1 MIQQV
6 ERGAG
11 MPARYIAPV
20 LVASVSLQVAVVGM
34 YWDVGY
40 HIDHG
45 RDQGVLT
52 LPHVLIVA
60 GLQGIVLAALLHGA
74 MRGPAARNE
83 RRIPALGLRLSPG
96 RIVMLA
102 CGAIALLGF
111 PLDAGWHALFGE
123 DVTLWGPT
131 HLFMIGGAGAST
143 LGTWMLLRAGMELG
157 SPTPLV
163 RGGQVRNV
171 GGLLIGLSTFQAE
184 F

>member
-1 MIQQV
+1 MIQRA
-6 ERGAG
+6 ERLAG
-11 MPARYIAPV
+11 MPSRYLVPV
-20 LVASVSLQVAVVGM
+20 LVASVSLQVAVLGM

-131 HLFMIGGAGAST
+131 HLFMIGGAGLST
-143 LGTWMLLRAGMELG
+143 LGLWMVMRQGFELG
-157 SPTPLV
+157 RP
-163 RGGQVRNV
+163 RRIARRAQVRIA
-171 GGLLIGLSTFQAE
+171 GALLIGLS
-184 F
+184 